1 MTALETLLAAIDA
14 MRAACDRGSTCYEG
28 CEAEHPRCAV
38 YRAAEAVKAE
48 GIPVPATL
56 ETTVCRWRRWNTE
69 WWKSKCGHGFLADD
83 VYDFCPACGGRIVE
97 VTDGD

>member
-1 MTALETLLAAIDA
+1 MTALEALLSAIDA

-38 YRAAEAVKAE
+38 YRAAEALRK
-48 GIPVPATL
+48 G
-56 ETTVCRWRRWNTE
+56 CRWESCDECEAFHTGCWESYSVGDGTLGE
-69 WWKSKCGHGFLADD
+69 SGYIH
-83 VYDFCPACGGRIVE
+83 CPACGGRIVE